1 MRASI
6 VAETIPTTSIRFVSL
21 VVVVLLATLF
31 FSCTSPYLRPQPPL
45 SPVVR
50 VGIVLDADHVK
61 FQPTGPMTITP
72 REDEN
77 QYRSEQLDVWTVRV
91 NKESITTTP
100 FRLLI
105 GTANDKPKAKKMAAK
120 FEDKNIKTN
129 LEQEGDELWYAGK
142 LVAGSSTL
150 RVYAQQ
156 EYPTKA
162 AAEEA
167 KSSNKNLSDATVV
180 PGSEPKSGEL
190 VLISPKGDPMTV
202 KNALRLSGTTFTIHD
217 VKVGEGYHW
226 SRQEK
231 RTYHGE
237 LEIRINGQGNLV
249 VINVIPAEDY
259 LHGVLPGEMSAS
271 FPLEALKAQAIAAR
285 TFFLYNFTQVHKD
298 DPFDVCADVHC
309 QVYVGSSDNKK
320 IAKAIE
326 ETRGL
331 VLKHNDDLC
340 MTPFS
345 AVCGGH
351 TEHSSNVW
359 SSDSVPY
366 LQGVFDIEG
375 GSANFDLSA
384 EKNARTWIESLPDVF
399 CNVEKN
405 GSPSYANY
413 AKKFFRWQQ
422 TFTRQELEQNIQN
435 YTGKQFGSLLDLK
448 AKSRG
453 VSGRIVELEVV
464 GTAGTITVGKE
475 LRIRKALT
483 PKTLYSACIVFDKIG
498 AKDGLPDSFLIKGA
512 GWGHGV
518 GMCQIGAA
526 IMADKGYSAGDI
538 LKHYFKGTRI
548 KQLY

>member
-1 MRASI
+1 MRASTFEKL
-6 VAETIPTTSIRFVSL
+6 APAFSIRFISVFL
-21 VVVVLLATLF
+21 FLILATLF
-31 FSCTSPYLRPQPPL
+31 FSCTGVSLRPQPPL

-50 VGIVLDADHVK
+50 VGIVLDAEEVK
-61 FQPTGPMTITP
+61 FQPKGSMIITP
-72 REDEN
+72 REGEN
-77 QYRSEQLDVWTVRV
+77 KYRSEQLDVWTVRL
-91 NKESITTTP
+91 NKESIKTTP
-100 FRLLI
+100 DRLLL
-105 GTANDKPKAKKMAAK
+105 GKADEKSEAKKIVQDFTA
-120 FEDKNIKTN
+120 KNIKA
-129 LEQEGDELWYAGK
+129 EFVQEGDELWYAGK
-142 LVAGSSTL
+142 RVAGASTF
-150 RVYAQQ
+150 RVYAL
-156 EYPTKA
+156 EHYPSKA
-162 AAEEA
+162 AAEA
-167 KSSNKNLSDATVV
+167 AMQANKNLSGAQVV
-180 PGSEPKSGEL
+180 PGEEPKSGDII
-190 VLISPKGDPMTV
+190 LISPKGDPMIA
-202 KNALRLSGTTFTIHD
+202 KNALRLSGTEFTIHD

-226 SRQEK
+226 SRTEK

-237 LEIRINGQGNLV
+237 LEFRINDNGNLV

-285 TFFLYNFTQVHKD
+285 TFFLYNFTKVHKN

-309 QVYVGSSDNKK
+309 QVYVGHSSDEK

-331 VLKHNDDLC
+331 VLVQNDELC
-340 MTPFS
+340 TTPFS

-359 SSDSVPY
+359 SDESIPY
-366 LQGVFDIEG
+366 LQGVFDIKG
-375 GSANFDLSA
+375 GKANFDLSK
-384 EKNARTWIESLPDVF
+384 ENNARTWIESQPDVF

-405 GSPSYANY
+405 GSPAYANY

-422 TFTRQELEQNIQN
+422 IFTRQELEQSIQS

-448 AKSRG
+448 AKTRG
-453 VSGRIVELEVV
+453 SSGRIVELEVI
-464 GTAGTITVGKE
+464 GTASTITVGKE
-475 LRIRKALT
+475 LRIRKALS

-498 AKDGLPDSFLIKGA
+498 ENDGLPDSFLIKGA

-526 IMADKGYSAGDI
+526 LMADKGFNAGQI
-538 LKHYFKGTRI
+538 LKHYFSGTRM